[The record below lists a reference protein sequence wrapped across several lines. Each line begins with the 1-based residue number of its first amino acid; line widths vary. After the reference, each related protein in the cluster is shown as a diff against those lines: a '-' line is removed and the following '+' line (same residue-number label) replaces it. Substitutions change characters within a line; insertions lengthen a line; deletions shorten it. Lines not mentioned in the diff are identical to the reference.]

1 MFPAWGEG
9 NVSTTVFGP
18 VAVAELTTGVPLT
31 SAVAAYFLIRLK
43 VNATS
48 AALNGWPSLQFTPDR
63 VVKVRVLPSADH
75 EALVARS
82 GIGAW
87 VGFIRLNRNSGS

>member
-1 MFPAWGEG
+1 MFPASGVG
-9 NVSTTVFGP
+9 KVSTTVLVP
-18 VAVAELTTGVPLT
+18 VAVAEVGTGVPLM

-48 AALNGWPSLQFTPDR
+48 AALNACPSLHFTPDR

-75 EALVARS
+75 EAAVAS
-82 GIGAW
+82 TGTGAW
-87 VGFIRLNRNSGS
+87 DGCIRLNRNSGS